1 MGTNIINTKVFK
13 NSWIRRNTTLINSII
28 KENVFIGFRSQVYN
42 TSIDEGCQ
50 IASKSIIGR
59 SDGKRVN
66 IGAQVWIGAQ
76 VVIFDGISIGHG
88 SVIGAGAIV
97 AEDIPPNSIVIGR
110 PAKVI
115 KRRDFVRDKDPE
127 FKSFLKQK
135 KIHLLEQLENEIIE
149 ILEHNNLKHGSEPT
163 KFKEKL
169 LGVSLSTYGENCF
182 LDATFTIEG
191 RASFGNSVIA
201 IGKSMVDSNRNVI
214 TDGGISM
221 GANVSVGDFS
231 ILEGGG
237 KISIGNNTIIGKN
250 VHIVTTSH
258 NYRFQSLP
266 MIFMPVTIGENVII
280 GDGSFILGGVKIG
293 DGAIIQPNSIVLK
306 DVSPKEIHY
315 GHLKKEEINT

>member
-1 MGTNIINTKVFK
+1 MGTNIINTKVFN
-13 NSWIRRNTTLINSII
+13 NSWIRRDNNLINSII

-42 TSIDEGCQ
+42 ASIDEGCQ

-59 SDGKRVN
+59 NDGKRVH
-66 IGAQVWIGAQ
+66 IGAQTWIGAQ
-76 VVIFDGISIGHG
+76 VIISDGVSIGHG

-97 AEDIPPNSIVIGR
+97 TEDIPPNSIAIGR

-115 KRRDFVRDKDPE
+115 KRREFIRDKSPE

-135 KIHLLEQLENEIIE
+135 KIQLQEQIENEIIE
-149 ILEHNNLKHGSEPT
+149 ILEYNNFKNGSEHIQ
-163 KFKEKL
+163 FKEKL
-169 LGVSLSTYGENCF
+169 LSLSSSTYGQNCF
-182 LDATFTIEG
+182 LDATFNIES

-201 IGKSMVDSNRNVI
+201 IGKSMVDTNKTVI
-214 TDGGISM
+214 TNGGISM
-221 GANVSVGDFS
+221 GTNVSIGDFS

-266 MIFMPVTIGENVII
+266 MLFMPVTIGENVII
-280 GDGSFILGGVKIG
+280 GDGSFILGGVRIG
-293 DGAIIQPNSIVLK
+293 DGAIIQPNSLILK
-306 DVSPKEIHY
+306 DVAPKEIHY